1 MNQRA
6 IEAGARALAAKR
18 KFELSSDLRHFA
30 PNSKTGLALSDAAAV
45 ITAYEAHLKAEGFV
59 VVRAEPTV
67 AMLAAGQKA
76 WLEDPLRKSSTL
88 YRAMLSAATTGEN
101 EALPDGERP

>member
-6 IEAGARALAAKR
+6 LEAGALAMLKWMHGQQA
-18 KFELSSDLRHFA
+18 KFEHFA
-30 PNSKTGLALSDAAAV
+30 PGIKAGLLEQAQEC

-67 AMLAAGQKA
+67 AMLEAGQKA
-76 WLEDPLRKSSTL
+76 WLEDPLRRSSTL
-88 YRAMLSAATTGEN
+88 YRAMLSAATTGERD
-101 EALPDGERP
+101 AF